1 MELSVVE
8 TVQQM
13 ACDMKLF
20 ACNRKP
26 NQAAVRVATAL
37 ASLIALVAASD
48 LSLAAKVRP
57 DQSVAVRPGGEP
69 IMAIV
74 SLHDQ
79 QITVYDDKGL
89 IMRAPVS
96 SGQKG
101 PARRAAAR
109 IPCIAWLHPATLQL
123 CRAPLW
129 HNQGRHARDRRA
141 QRRRACLD

>member
-1 MELSVVE
+1 
-8 TVQQM
+8 
-13 ACDMKLF
+13 MKRF

-37 ASLIALVAASD
+37 ASLTALIAASD

-57 DQSVAVRPGGEP
+57 DQSVAVRPGSEP

-79 QITVYDDKGL
+79 QITVYDDKGM

-101 PARRAAAR
+101 RETPAGIFSVLSKNAEHYSNLYDDAFM
-109 IPCIAWLHPATLQL
+109 PVSYTHLTL
-123 CRAPLW
+123 PTIYSV
-129 HNQGRHARDRRA
+129 
-141 QRRRACLD
+141 